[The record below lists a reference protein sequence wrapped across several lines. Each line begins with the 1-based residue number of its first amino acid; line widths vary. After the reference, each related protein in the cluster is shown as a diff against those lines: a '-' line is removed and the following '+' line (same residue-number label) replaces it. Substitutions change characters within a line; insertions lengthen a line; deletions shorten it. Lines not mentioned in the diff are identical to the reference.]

1 MKRCEKCNKTY
12 ADNNL
17 NYCLDDG
24 TTLVFEG
31 EEQTVIAQKPPLP
44 QKKGKSLLLFGI
56 IGLLIFGGI
65 GIVGAYLLY
74 NKFASDKNTDKVD
87 IKIPTSSNSPKT
99 STTPKATATPKATP
113 TTDANSTPKT
123 EESSETSEEITP
135 IAWTT
140 NTMQFAGEVGQTYK
154 FECPPNG
161 IAGGL
166 WGSDIYTGDSSICTA
181 AVHFGLFSLEQGG
194 IVTVE
199 YRPGRKTYGST
210 ERNGI
215 TSNTFGEYERSFVV
229 R

>member
-1 MKRCEKCNKTY
+1 MKKCLKCNQTY
-12 ADNNL
+12 SDDTL

-31 EEQTVIAQKPPLP
+31 EQETVVVQRTPP
-44 QKKGKSLLLFGI
+44 KKGQTLLWVGI
-56 IGLLIFGGI
+56 IGLLIFGAI
-65 GIVGAYLLY
+65 GLVSAYLVY
-74 NKFASDKNTDKVD
+74 NYFTSDKKSTTQKLNIENTS
-87 IKIPTSSNSPKT
+87 PSPKV
-99 STTPKATATPKATP
+99 SSTPKATP
-113 TTDANSTPKT
+113 TAKT
-123 EESSETSEEITP
+123 ESTQKKEETSETTDEITP
-135 IAWTT
+135 ILWTT
-140 NTMQFAGEVGQTYK
+140 STTQFKGDDGQIYK

-161 IAGGL
+161 VAGTI

-181 AVHFGLFSLEQGG
+181 AVHAGLFTLEDGG

-215 TSNTFGEYERSFVV
+215 TSYTYGEYERSFVV